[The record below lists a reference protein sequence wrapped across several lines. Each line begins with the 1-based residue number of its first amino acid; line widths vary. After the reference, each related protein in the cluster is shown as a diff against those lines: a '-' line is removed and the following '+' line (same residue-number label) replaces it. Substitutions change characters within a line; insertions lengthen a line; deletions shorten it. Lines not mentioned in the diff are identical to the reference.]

1 MAGKKLSEMSLE
13 ELWQLFP
20 IILAPH
26 SKEWAVWYQSE
37 RDLLAAV
44 MPAQDVV
51 RISHIGSTA
60 VEAIW
65 AKPTVDILVELQ
77 DACHMQGVKDVL
89 LQHGY
94 TCMSESN
101 DRMSLCKG
109 YTQSGFALR
118 VYHLHLR
125 VAGDNDELYFRDYLN
140 DHPEVAA
147 AYEGLK
153 MRLCQEYEHDRDGY
167 TAAKADFIRQY
178 TQKAKRVYMERY

>member
-1 MAGKKLSEMSLE
+1 MTGKQLSEMSLD

-20 IILAPH
+20 IILTPH
-26 SKEWAVWYQSE
+26 RKEWVAWYQSE
-37 RDLLAAV
+37 RDLLSAI

-60 VEAIW
+60 VESIW

-77 DACHMQGVKDVL
+77 AACRMQGVRDVL

-94 TCMSESN
+94 TCMSESDN
-101 DRMSLCKG
+101 RMSLCKG
-109 YTQSGFALR
+109 YTETGFASQ

-125 VAGDNDELYFRDYLN
+125 VAGDNDELCFRDYLN
-140 DHPEVAA
+140 DHPDVAT
-147 AYEGLK
+147 AYEKLK
-153 MRLCQEYEHDRDGY
+153 LRLYQEYQHDRDGY

-178 TQKAKRVYMERY
+178 TQQAKREYSERY